1 MKKDPTIKQR
11 KMQEISAKINNT
23 AKEKLS
29 HLPKVCSKFFYRTCV
44 FRRASVCTS
53 DPRNVLRVTAVLSS
67 RSRKPELELDSSDCI
82 CLEVICLSVT
92 ILQPALIQDGSCCY
106 CCRLIFRGGSKSQK
120 VNRFLPNIFW
130 PNRRCCHCLISFYT
144 YVLKDV
150 SGNSSLYRS
159 IDNSSKVMVTDN
171 VSSHNGCYDPVLCLG
186 KSCKMQL
193 LYFVKRS

>member
-67 RSRKPELELDSSDCI
+67 RSRKPELDSSNCI

-92 ILQPALIQDGSCCY
+92 ILLRLKPACTSRMAVAVIAADLSSVEAPKAKRSTDFY
-106 CCRLIFRGGSKSQK
+106 LIFFGQTGGA
-120 VNRFLPNIFW
+120 
-130 PNRRCCHCLISFYT
+130 
-144 YVLKDV
+144 
-150 SGNSSLYRS
+150 
-159 IDNSSKVMVTDN
+159 VT
-171 VSSHNGCYDPVLCLG
+171 V
-186 KSCKMQL
+186 
-193 LYFVKRS
+193 